1 MTAEPVYDR
10 IGRGYA
16 SSRRSEPF
24 FAQRIEAALGGA
36 PTVLN
41 VGAGAGSY
49 EPAGARVVAVEPS
62 RTMIAQ
68 RRPGTPVVRAVAEAL
83 PFADG
88 AFAAAMAVLTIHHWT
103 DWRAGIAEMRR
114 VASRVAIL
122 TWDPEA
128 AAGFWLFRY
137 FPGIAARDRE
147 RFPALGELEE
157 AAGGRAE
164 ALPVPHDCADG
175 FLGAYWRRPAAYL
188 DGGLRRAMS
197 GFALLPPAETARGL
211 ARLEAD
217 LAGGEW
223 ERRFGAL
230 RERGALDLGYRLVAG
245 DAGRRSW

>member
-16 SSRRSEPF
+16 SARRSEPS
-24 FAQRIEAALGGA
+24 FARRIEAALGGA
-36 PTVLN
+36 DAVLN
-41 VGAGAGSY
+41 VGAGTGSY

-62 RTMIAQ
+62 RAMIAQ
-68 RRPGTPVVRAVAEAL
+68 RRAGTPVVRGVAEAL

-103 DWRAGIAEMRR
+103 DWRAGVSEMRR

-147 RFPALGELEE
+147 RFPALGELEA

-188 DGGLRRAMS
+188 DGGLRRAIS
-197 GFALLPPAETARGL
+197 GFALLPPAETAHGL

-230 RERGALDLGYRLVAG
+230 RERAALDLGYRLVAA
-245 DAGRRSW
+245 DAERGW